1 MNKYPIGPNL
11 KLKFLF
17 ESINDD
23 EDFGYLSFQLYI
35 PEIVEKFEECKEEM
49 NIQGRETVIEEQI
62 SINLYNENI
71 YFLGSN
77 VMLDF
82 GSNLVCSY
90 VLNLQNFV
98 AMSKKRVRIFKSLLL
113 WENGKPHALKIIKM
127 MLKEKA
133 SLEKMSKIFLK
144 INTIYE
150 KATEEWTSNKKQQ
163 NQLVYQNANKQR
175 TYTVNEV
182 SSGDMKSLND
192 RVSTLFQTDHSSSRI
207 STGEHIVFQNEISNL
222 FQSHID
228 ELALFKSDTEYF
240 YIKSVILE
248 YIRWL
253 KEHKLST
260 SPKLM
265 QILWKLMW
273 RHRDFTGIQNLI

>member
-1 MNKYPIGPNL
+1 
-11 KLKFLF
+11 
-17 ESINDD
+17 
-23 EDFGYLSFQLYI
+23 
-35 PEIVEKFEECKEEM
+35 
-49 NIQGRETVIEEQI
+49 
-62 SINLYNENI
+62 
-71 YFLGSN
+71 
-77 VMLDF
+77 
-82 GSNLVCSY
+82 
-90 VLNLQNFV
+90 
-98 AMSKKRVRIFKSLLL
+98 
-113 WENGKPHALKIIKM
+113 

-150 KATEEWTSNKKQQ
+150 KATEERTSNKKQQ

-192 RVSTLFQTDHSSSRI
+192 RVSTLFQTDSSSSRI

-228 ELALFKSDTEYF
+228 ELALFKSDTEYS
-240 YIKSVILE
+240 YIKSVVLE

-273 RHRDFTGIQNLI
+273 RHRDFTGIQNLIQFKVLEDSLDLAMKLLDVQEG

>member
-113 WENGKPHALKIIKM
+113 
-127 MLKEKA
+127 
-133 SLEKMSKIFLK
+133 
-144 INTIYE
+144 
-150 KATEEWTSNKKQQ
+150 
-163 NQLVYQNANKQR
+163 
-175 TYTVNEV
+175 
-182 SSGDMKSLND
+182 
-192 RVSTLFQTDHSSSRI
+192 
-207 STGEHIVFQNEISNL
+207 
-222 FQSHID
+222 
-228 ELALFKSDTEYF
+228 
-240 YIKSVILE
+240 
-248 YIRWL
+248 
-253 KEHKLST
+253 
-260 SPKLM
+260 
-265 QILWKLMW
+265 
-273 RHRDFTGIQNLI
+273 